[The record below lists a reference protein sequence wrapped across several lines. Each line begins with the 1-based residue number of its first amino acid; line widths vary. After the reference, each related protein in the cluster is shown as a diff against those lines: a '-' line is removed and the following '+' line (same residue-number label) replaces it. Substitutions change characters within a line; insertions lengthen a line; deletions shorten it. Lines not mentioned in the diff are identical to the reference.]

1 MSDLLQD
8 DLPDDAA
15 QSGRVESVGDPAQ
28 VEVNVRSCQEVDL
41 DAANQRDVRDQRLE
55 NRNRGIS
62 VEGCFLIQVLG

>member
-15 QSGRVESVGDPAQ
+15 QSGRVQSVGDPAQ
-28 VEVNVRSCQEVDL
+28 VEVDVRSCQEVDL

-62 VEGCFLIQVLG
+62 AEDCFLIQVL